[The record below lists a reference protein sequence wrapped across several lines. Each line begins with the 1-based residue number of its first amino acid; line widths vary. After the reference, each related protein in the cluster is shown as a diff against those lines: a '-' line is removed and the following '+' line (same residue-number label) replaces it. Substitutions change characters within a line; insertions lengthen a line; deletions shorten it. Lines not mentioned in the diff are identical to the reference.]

1 MVLDG
6 SNMAEPVKELVSST
20 RAAETGRGQTVLRRE
35 SRAGTDEE
43 PSRQRDVEMIEKF
56 GGRRRRVSPH

>member
-20 RAAETGRGQTVLRRE
+20 KAAETGRGQTVVRRE
-35 SRAGTDEE
+35 
-43 PSRQRDVEMIEKF
+43 
-56 GGRRRRVSPH
+56 RRGWNG